1 MYYNLIFVV
10 WLPLCKTIKNM
21 LICLTVKFS
30 FFFWIFRTSIRVFD
44 MELCEIQ
51 CYLFCFSAVSLLFS
65 CKIMRIFRRPIY
77 DTFRQRILYISK
89 YTLMHFKTFCGG
101 LWPDCLRR
109 FTILERKF
117 CRCPQ
122 FRNFW
127 IQTQTKH
134 QKLRSLLFARRDWVL
149 LRSHFDLILPIL

>member
-1 MYYNLIFVV
+1 
-10 WLPLCKTIKNM
+10 
-21 LICLTVKFS
+21 
-30 FFFWIFRTSIRVFD
+30 

-51 CYLFCFSAVSLLFS
+51 CYLFCFSAVSLLYS

-122 FRNFW
+122 FSNFW

-134 QKLRSLLFARRDWVL
+134 QKLRSQLFARRDWVL
-149 LRSHFDLILPIL
+149 LRSHFDLILPILQLAFSCKGAKSKNEKWLGRRRG